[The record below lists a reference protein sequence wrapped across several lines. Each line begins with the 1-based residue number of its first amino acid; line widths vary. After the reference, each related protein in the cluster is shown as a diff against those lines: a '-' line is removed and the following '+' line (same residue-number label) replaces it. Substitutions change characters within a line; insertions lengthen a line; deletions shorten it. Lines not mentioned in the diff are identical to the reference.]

1 MSLKNDMEK
10 RHEKKMKKFDPF
22 IIYCN
27 LSSSLPHSH
36 AKITGIKK
44 TINNAGGIDWLIF
57 MWIFLWLFLILMR

>member
-1 MSLKNDMEK
+1 MNDIKSLV
-10 RHEKKMKKFDPF
+10 FYF
-22 IIYCN
+22 T